1 MAARTPLGKVL
12 ERGYGGTRVD
22 LGVLM
27 AEIQAQAGSGRKAA
41 KLVGVGETTWRRWRA
56 GNTTPKPENLTR
68 VKDAVRG
75 VRAAQRPLSTLIQL
89 KTKDVHDGR
98 ERKIGGRQLGL
109 TDADIE
115 RIETAYVA
123 HGPDAAAR
131 VFVAAIEDDFY
142 HDYFEDTAT
151 EGYAPDDDDY
161 GGLVSSATW

>member
-12 ERGYGGTRVD
+12 ERGYGGSRVD

-27 AEIQAQAGSGRKAA
+27 AEIQSRAGSGRKAA

-56 GNTTPKPENLTR
+56 GNTTPRPENLGR
-68 VKDAVRG
+68 VKNAVRA
-75 VRAAQRPLSTLIQL
+75 VRAAERPLSTLIQL

-98 ERKIGGRQLGL
+98 ERKISGRQLGL

-115 RIETAYVA
+115 RVETAYVTQ
-123 HGPDAAAR
+123 GPDAAAQ

-142 HDYFEDTAT
+142 HDYLEDLLT
-151 EGYAPDDDDY
+151 EGYEPDDESY
-161 GGLVSSATW
+161 GGTVSSATW